1 MNFELVVVNFEV
13 MTLGA
18 FGQQLTGNGWVD
30 SVIIMG
36 SACAIALLLKKVK
49 DEFWPA
55 VKGMETM
62 TLSPSPLHI
71 KKADSMATK
80 DDIHEIKVEIDKI
93 WDEVK
98 DQRSI
103 SRVALGKIHARIDDV
118 AKQTDMMSGEMKG
131 ELSGIKS
138 TLDKLLE
145 RSLR

>member
-1 MNFELVVVNFEV
+1 MI
-13 MTLGA
+13 MTNIIASGLPN
-18 FGQQLTGNGWVD
+18 LTNNAWNDAVLIG
-30 SVIIMG
+30 IFMMM
-36 SACAIALLLKKVK
+36 AALLAKKFK
-49 DEFWPA
+49 DAFWPVPKDA
-55 VKGMETM
+55 ESVRI
-62 TLSPSPLHI
+62 SPSPLSI
-71 KKADSMATK
+71 KKAELVATK